1 MRAPPA
7 SWKAA
12 WAAARIMSH
21 SVAKAAHFA
30 RRLV

>member
-7 SWKAA
+7 SWKA